1 MSLESFNFIDS
12 LNASNPT
19 TTDNVSEGDDHIR
32 GIKSTLKTTFPSINA
47 AITATDEEIN
57 LLDGVTATT
66 AELNYVDGVTS
77 NIQTQLGTKL
87 PLAGGTMTG
96 TIAGFTSTGIDDNA
110 TSTAITI
117 DASKRVGIGRA
128 PTISNS
134 KLEVGGADNAS
145 LINVEASGVT
155 GGMGVGATGL
165 QLFHGSTSRV
175 AISSG
180 GDVTVNT
187 GNLVIGTSGKGIMFS
202 PFDETVSTPGSDSN
216 LLDDYEEGN
225 YTATLTMG
233 SGTASPAKAIHVI
246 GTGTAPARL
255 VRTGSDGQIIQL
267 YRDNSSVGSVGGSGG
282 NPFIANSA
290 SRGISLGSNVVPCDS
305 NGSAVDNLS
314 DLGTA
319 SARFDDIYATNGTI
333 QTSDRNEKQDIEE
346 LSTAEKA
353 VATACKGLLRKFR
366 WIDSVAEK
374 GDDARIHFGII
385 AQDLQDAFTAEGLDA
400 GRYAMF
406 ISTTWYEKLVPVDA
420 VIGVEAAEATYD
432 DEGAELTPA
441 VEAVE
446 AKDAYTRTDTED
458 EPTDGYT
465 ERTRLGVRYRELLA
479 FIISAM

>member
-233 SGTASPAKAIHVI
+233 SGTASLSNADVRYTKV
-246 GTGTAPARL
+246 GRL
-255 VRTGSDGQIIQL
+255 VTISGQVRIGSVSSPSGTMQISLPFTCLSGSTGFSVGNYRSYLIDTPNDGVQAVLFTEAGQAL
-267 YRDNSSVGSVGGSGG
+267 ANFVWSRDNATSTNENATSGG
-282 NPFIANSA
+282 YLMV
-290 SRGISLGSNVVPCDS
+290 GLTYM
-305 NGSAVDNLS
+305 
-314 DLGTA
+314 TA
-319 SARFDDIYATNGTI
+319 
-333 QTSDRNEKQDIEE
+333 
-346 LSTAEKA
+346 
-353 VATACKGLLRKFR
+353 
-366 WIDSVAEK
+366 
-374 GDDARIHFGII
+374 
-385 AQDLQDAFTAEGLDA
+385 
-400 GRYAMF
+400 
-406 ISTTWYEKLVPVDA
+406 
-420 VIGVEAAEATYD
+420 
-432 DEGAELTPA
+432 
-441 VEAVE
+441 
-446 AKDAYTRTDTED
+446 
-458 EPTDGYT
+458 
-465 ERTRLGVRYRELLA
+465 
-479 FIISAM
+479 

>member
-1 MSLESFNFIDS
+1 MSNYTKQISWSGKDALSDSDPEKVISGGDFDTEFSAVQTAINSKIDDIVDD
-12 LNASNPT
+12 T
-19 TTDNVSEGDDHIR
+19 T
-32 GIKSTLKTTFPSINA
+32 P
-47 AITATDEEIN
+47 
-57 LLDGVTATT
+57 
-66 AELNYVDGVTS
+66 
-77 NIQTQLGTKL
+77 QLGGDLDFQTHK
-87 PLAGGTMTG
+87 ATS
-96 TIAGFTSTGIDDNA
+96 FTSTGIDDNA

-117 DASKRVGIGRA
+117 DASENVGI
-128 PTISNS
+128 
-134 KLEVGGADNAS
+134 
-145 LINVEASGVT
+145 
-155 GGMGVGATGL
+155 
-165 QLFHGSTSRV
+165 
-175 AISSG
+175 
-180 GDVTVNT
+180 
-187 GNLVIGTSGKGIMFS
+187 
-202 PFDETVSTPGSDSN
+202 
-216 LLDDYEEGN
+216 
-225 YTATLTMG
+225 
-233 SGTASPAKAIHVI
+233 GTASPAKAIHVI
-246 GTGTAPARL
+246 GTGTASARL

-267 YRDNSSVGSVGGSGG
+267 YIDTSSVGSVGCSGSK
-282 NPFIANSA
+282 PFIANAA

-366 WIDSVAEK
+366 WQDSVAEK

-465 ERTRLGVRYRELLA
+465 ERTRLGVRYPELLA